1 MTVLALALDRRD
13 VILNPYPLTGPIG
26 LALGLMPW
34 LIGGSLL
41 AQHHPFDYAAF
52 VEQLLDTGA
61 TVTALPSPVLAELAK
76 DGVLRRPSCRLR
88 RLGTVWPTAEIAEP
102 PPAFD
107 GAAPLLFDLYPLGDL
122 VSLVLRR
129 DTRRQ
134 PQPIP
139 LGAVRVGEDGN
150 DAVFAE
156 TRLGARR
163 DAEGY
168 AELLLRGP
176 IVPGSPAGP
185 LAPDSGGFV
194 ATGLYAAP
202 QGTDAASLRIKS
214 DPELRRH
221 GGIALALS
229 ELDELYRSFL
239 GFVDAACFVLPD
251 PVMGDRVFGA
261 AMIRP
266 GVPAS
271 LEALCSFLAERG
283 IAPYKFPDRLL
294 TVEAIPRDAQGRVL
308 RDEIVLRV

>member
-1 MTVLALALDRRD
+1 
-13 VILNPYPLTGPIG
+13 
-26 LALGLMPW
+26 
-34 LIGGSLL
+34 
-41 AQHHPFDYAAF
+41 
-52 VEQLLDTGA
+52 
-61 TVTALPSPVLAELAK
+61 
-76 DGVLRRPSCRLR
+76 VLRRPSCRLR
-88 RLGTVWPTAEIAEP
+88 RLGAVWPTAEIAEP

-168 AELLLRGP
+168 AELLLQGP
-176 IVPGSPAGP
+176 IVPGCPAGP
-185 LAPDSGGFV
+185 LAPDSDGFV
-194 ATGLYAAP
+194 ITGLYAAP

-229 ELDELYRSFL
+229 ELDELYRSFP
-239 GFVDAACFVLPD
+239 GFLDAACFVLPD
-251 PVMGDRVFGA
+251 PVIADRVFAA

-266 GVPAS
+266 TAPSS

-294 TVEAIPRDAQGRVL
+294 TVDAIPRDAQGRVL

>member
-1 MTVLALALDRRD
+1 MSPLSSVARYGRD
-13 VILNPYPLTGPIG
+13 
-26 LALGLMPW
+26 
-34 LIGGSLL
+34 S
-41 AQHHPFDYAAF
+41 H
-52 VEQLLDTGA
+52 GA
-61 TVTALPSPVLAELAK
+61 SFA
-76 DGVLRRPSCRLR
+76 G
-88 RLGTVWPTAEIAEP
+88 
-102 PPAFD
+102 
-107 GAAPLLFDLYPLGDL
+107 L

-139 LGAVRVGEDGN
+139 LGAIRVGESGG

-168 AELLLRGP
+168 AELQIQGP

-185 LAPDSGGFV
+185 LAPVSDGFV
-194 ATGLYAAP
+194 VTGLHAAP
-202 QGTDAASLRIKS
+202 QGIDGASLRIKS

-229 ELDELYRSFL
+229 ELDELYQSFF
-239 GFVDAACFVLPD
+239 GFLDAACLVLPD
-251 PVMGDRVFGA
+251 PVMGDRVFAA

-266 GVPAS
+266 GAPAS
-271 LEALCSFLAERG
+271 LEALCGFLAERG
-283 IAPYKFPDRLL
+283 VAPYKFPDRLL
-294 TVEAIPRDAQGRVL
+294 MVDAIPRDANGHVL